1 LVTRAEIARV
11 EKTWETEG
19 LDEIFPRCDG
29 EASRLRFQQGGT
41 VEYTDA
47 PALEPPVSADTMACP
62 LCGHVL
68 PKDADAC
75 DRCDW
80 VRTETETA
88 EGKASDAVAVM
99 LSVIPGLGHVYKGHK
114 MLGLLFVIGA
124 FGAILL
130 GGLAATATAG
140 FGLALIP
147 IYWFAV
153 MFHVYGIEDRV
164 ATTVKDEGEEY

>member
-1 LVTRAEIARV
+1 
-11 EKTWETEG
+11 
-19 LDEIFPRCDG
+19 
-29 EASRLRFQQGGT
+29 

-47 PALEPPVSADTMACP
+47 PITELPVSADTMTCP

-80 VRTETETA
+80 VRAPDVHTA
-88 EGKASDAVAVM
+88 EGKASDLVAVM
-99 LSVIPGLGHVYKGHK
+99 LSVIPGLGHVYKGYK
-114 MLGLLFVIGA
+114 VLGLLFVIGA

-130 GGLAATATAG
+130 GALAATATAG
-140 FGLALIP
+140 FGLFLTGF
-147 IYWFAV
+147 YWVAV

-164 ATTVKDEGEEY
+164 ASTTKDEGEEY

>member
-1 LVTRAEIARV
+1 
-11 EKTWETEG
+11 
-19 LDEIFPRCDG
+19 
-29 EASRLRFQQGGT
+29 

-47 PALEPPVSADTMACP
+47 PTSEQAVAADTMSCP

-68 PKDADAC
+68 PRDAESC

-80 VRTETETA
+80 VRTPDTDTA
-88 EGKASDAVAVM
+88 EGKASDLVAVL
-99 LSVIPGLGHVYKGHK
+99 LSVVPGLGHVYKGYK
-114 MLGLLFVIGA
+114 LLGLLFVIGA

-130 GGLAATATAG
+130 GALAATASAG

-153 MFHVYGIEDRV
+153 MFHVYGIKDRV
-164 ATTVKDEGEEY
+164 AASTSTDEGEEY